1 MKPKTENQGIKGK
14 LNYARQDRYKIEE
27 KKETK
32 TGNYE
37 IQADKVRQNKQRT
50 QKRRTWTGKKQRN
63 YINNQQNNTEKQ
75 QKSSKERREQEK
87 ATARSKY
94 TGPQPQASKEMKI
107 DEML

>member
-50 QKRRTWTGKKQRN
+50 QKRRT
-63 YINNQQNNTEKQ
+63 
-75 QKSSKERREQEK
+75 
-87 ATARSKY
+87 
-94 TGPQPQASKEMKI
+94 
-107 DEML
+107 

>member
-37 IQADKVRQNKQRT
+37 IQADKVREQAKD
-50 QKRRTWTGKKQRN
+50 
-63 YINNQQNNTEKQ
+63 TEEKNMNRE
-75 QKSSKERREQEK
+75 KTKEL
-87 ATARSKY
+87 Y
-94 TGPQPQASKEMKI
+94 
-107 DEML
+107 